1 MCYYSESQR
10 SQQKYLRS
18 NKELSGRSGI
28 RIYIV
33 SFEAETSK
41 WRTCDVRTMKS
52 SQQITEKSEL
62 APPSSNAPVQ
72 NQFVLFARVHP
83 LMVFR
88 SLLFFSSA
96 RNTQWVTGKLL
107 WVTSPA
113 VPRYPLCCFITS
125 RTWLEYKYGIFHAL
139 HAVWKTTTWSPSRL
153 ADKWQQ
159 STLLAM
165 CVSVRARNSL
175 SNFSCQIAADEPTII
190 LLSPTGL
197 INTCTVTLLSTRR

>member
-1 MCYYSESQR
+1 MKNLWCLNNKKLHSKSWR
-10 SQQKYLRS
+10 SQSQHLSVVMLQYKINLSYLQ
-18 NKELSGRSGI
+18 EFTLSWCL
-28 RIYIV
+28 
-33 SFEAETSK
+33 EA
-41 WRTCDVRTMKS
+41 C
-52 SQQITEKSEL
+52 
-62 APPSSNAPVQ
+62 
-72 NQFVLFARVHP
+72 H
-83 LMVFR
+83 
-88 SLLFFSSA
+88 FFSST
-96 RNTQWVTGKLL
+96 RNTQQVTGKLL

-139 HAVWKTTTWSPSRL
+139 HAVWKTITWSPSRL
-153 ADKWQQ
+153 ADKWHQ

-197 INTCTVTLLSTRR
+197 ISTCIVTLLSARR